1 MANRNIILLAITGCL
16 WLGCQKPTVVKE
28 TADCQKLEHG
38 ITTGNI
44 EEVETVIN
52 AFIASLPSQTYT
64 EENLN
69 KLVTA
74 IGEQCG
80 TSVTLFCFDCIKTL
94 PSQSEIKISYFGTDG
109 PVEKTIDLNYT
120 TSNKMAFNNMHE

>member
-1 MANRNIILLAITGCL
+1 MTNRNIILLAITGCL

-28 TADCQKLEHG
+28 ADCQQLEHG

-44 EEVETVIN
+44 EEVKTVIN
-52 AFIASLPSQTYT
+52 AFIAGLPSQTYT

-69 KLVTA
+69 KLVSA
-74 IGEQCG
+74 ICQQCG

-94 PSQSEIKISYFGTDG
+94 PSQSEIRISYFGTDG
-109 PVEKTIDLNYT
+109 PVEKTIDIIYT
-120 TSNKMAFNNMHE
+120 ASNKMAFNNMHD